1 MKRIIILIFSLVIFF
16 NIRAQLLWAIS
27 GNGLSKPSY
36 MFVTHHFA
44 PKSIFVSVPGVY
56 DIYKNIDCVYAELV
70 FTELTN
76 HGDIIK
82 KYMTLQQDSLL
93 DVILTNDQYKKEG
106 ELIKCELGMDINNA
120 KMLKPVVLVTTIEAK
135 RSLDVFPDFDSEFQ
149 LDTYFQKLALEKNI
163 EVKGLETLEQQCKL
177 LFGTSLSAQ
186 IENLMKYVENP
197 EKYIEISKR
206 SSLSYMSQDIDK
218 LKELMN
224 EDDDDTGMTK
234 EEVESIII
242 KRNRDWAEQLK
253 SILPH
258 KSILLVVGAAHLP
271 AEEGMI
277 DLLEKQGYTLT
288 GIRSFK

>member
-16 NIRAQLLWAIS
+16 NIRAQLLWEIS

-36 MFVTHHFA
+36 MFGTHHFA
-44 PKSIFVSVPGVY
+44 PKSILDSIPGIY
-56 DIYKNIDCVYAELV
+56 DIYKNIDCVSAELV

-82 KYMTLQQDSLL
+82 KYMTLPQDSLL
-93 DVILTNDQYKKEG
+93 GVILTNEQYKKVG

-177 LFGTSLSAQ
+177 LCGTSLSAQ

-271 AEEGMI
+271 AEAGMI